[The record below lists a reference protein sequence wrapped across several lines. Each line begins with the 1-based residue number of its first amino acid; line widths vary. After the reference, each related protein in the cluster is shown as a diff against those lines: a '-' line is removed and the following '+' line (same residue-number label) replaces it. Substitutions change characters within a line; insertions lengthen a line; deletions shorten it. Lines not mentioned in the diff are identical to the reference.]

1 MIKDFI
7 NQLQQLVKHSI
18 ELAIEKRWLKL
29 IDKECNKYNKLSKE
43 LEAQNIL
50 VNLLIDQYKL
60 IYKKDLR
67 GSK

>member
-18 ELAIEKRWLKL
+18 ELTIEKRWLKL

-67 GSK
+67 NSK

>member
-67 GSK
+67 NPK

>member
-67 GSK
+67 DSK

>member
-18 ELAIEKRWLKL
+18 ELTIEKRWLNL

-50 VNLLIDQYKL
+50 VNFLIDQYKL

-67 GSK
+67 SSK